1 MSGYRGI
8 GGGGFPYR
16 KPASSGNNMNAVPPP
31 PVLNSRGYVP
41 RGGGAVGAAGRGIP
55 PLPSASGTS
64 KQGYT
69 TLDSISQYTNS
80 TNFVGKRKQHTDDDY
95 FDEDDEQ
102 QQNHRELEQAY
113 IPAPGS
119 PGATATDKKQ
129 EESDSDED
137 PLEQFM
143 AGINQQV
150 EKEKVRAATQQPK
163 ATSAPQLEKGVR
175 GDIDDE
181 DDEESYYRY
190 MEENPNAG
198 LRDDGSDQEIEYD
211 EDGNPI
217 APPKKKDIDPL
228 PTIYHS
234 EIEYEP
240 FEKNFYTPHEEI
252 ATLDEEGV
260 RELRHTLGVKVTG
273 PSPPNPVTSFGHF
286 GFDEQL
292 IKAVRKAEYTQPTP
306 IQAQAVPTALAGRDI
321 IGIAK
326 TGSGKTAAFI
336 WPLLM
341 HLMDQR
347 ELKPGDGPIGLI
359 LAPTRELSLQIYNE
373 AKKFGKVYNINVV
386 CCYGGGSKWEQ
397 SKALEQGA
405 EIVVAT
411 PGRMI
416 DMVKMKATN
425 LRRVT
430 FLVLD
435 EADRMFHM
443 GFEPQV
449 RSICNHVRPDR
460 QTLLFSATFKKR
472 IERLARDVLSD
483 PVRIVQGDL
492 NEANQDITQSVFVF
506 PNPLQKWNWL
516 LCHLVKFLS
525 EGSVLIFVTKKADA
539 ETVAN
544 NLLVKEHNCLLLH
557 GDMDQADRNKVI
569 TQFKRK
575 ECDILV
581 ATDVAARGLDIPH
594 IRNVVNY
601 DIARDIDTHTHRIG
615 RTGRAGEKGNAFTL
629 VTDKDKEFAG
639 HLVRNLEG
647 ADQEVPEDLMEL
659 ALKSSWFRSSR
670 FKQGKGK
677 KVTKTYTGLGY
688 REPPHGGGGSGG
700 RERRGSRDR
709 SSSGDRSPPSRG
721 SSRPGSSTDNPFTKE
736 PRPASSGGPAT
747 DRYAAMREAFRNQ
760 YSSQFRASS
769 DRTWEETVPQTG
781 VFAAPAP
788 PPAPGSSSS
797 SSSSSGNN
805 KDDSKRAKKSRWN

>member
-1 MSGYRGI
+1 MSGYRGM

-31 PVLNSRGYVP
+31 PVLNTRGYIGFRGGASISGAASRGGIT
-41 RGGGAVGAAGRGIP
+41 GGT
-55 PLPSASGTS
+55 TS
-64 KQGYT
+64 TTKQGYSS
-69 TLDSISQYTNS
+69 LDSISQYTNA
-80 TNFVGKRKQHTDDDY
+80 THLVGKRKHHTDDDY
-95 FDEDDEQ
+95 FDDDDEP
-102 QQNHRELEQAY
+102 REKELEQAY

-119 PGATATDKKQ
+119 PGAPPTAAKKQ
-129 EESDSDED
+129 DDSDSDED

-150 EKEKVRAATQQPK
+150 EKEKRQQAPKPPTQ
-163 ATSAPQLEKGVR
+163 AIR

-190 MEENPNAG
+190 MKENPNAG
-198 LRDDGSDQEIEYD
+198 LRDEGSDQEIEYD

-228 PTIYHS
+228 PPIYHS

-240 FEKNFYTPHEEI
+240 FEKNFYTQHDDI
-252 ATLDEEGV
+252 ANLDEDQV
-260 RELRHTLGVKVTG
+260 RELRRTLGVKVTG
-273 PSPPNPVTSFGHF
+273 PSPPKPVTSFGHF
-286 GFDEQL
+286 GFDDQL

-306 IQAQAVPTALAGRDI
+306 IQAQAVPTALSGRDI

-336 WPLLM
+336 WPMLM

-347 ELKPGDGPIGLI
+347 QLKPGDGPIGLI

-373 AKKFGKVYNINVV
+373 AKKFGKVYNLNVV

-405 EIVVAT
+405 EIIVAT

-460 QTLLFSATFKKR
+460 QCLMFSATFKKR
-472 IERLARDVLSD
+472 IERLARDVLTD

-492 NEANQDITQSVFVF
+492 NEANQDITQAVYVF

-539 ETVAN
+539 ETVSN
-544 NLLVKEHNCLLLH
+544 NLLVKEYNCLLLH

-647 ADQEVPEDLMEL
+647 ADQQVPDDLMEL
-659 ALKSSWFRSSR
+659 AMKSSWFRSSR

-677 KVTKTYTGLGY
+677 RPTNTHTGLGY
-688 REPPHGGGGSGG
+688 KEKGHGGGYGSAGG
-700 RERRGSRDR
+700 ADSGTSGSAHSADDGPASK
-709 SSSGDRSPPSRG
+709 SSSG
-721 SSRPGSSTDNPFTKE
+721 
-736 PRPASSGGPAT
+736 AGPAT
-747 DRYAAMREAFRNQ
+747 DRYAAMREAFRSQ
-760 YSSQFRASS
+760 YNSQFRASS
-769 DRTWEETVPQTG
+769 DRTWEKTLPDSG
-781 VFAAPAP
+781 VFAAPMAP
-788 PPAPGSSSS
+788 PPSSSS
-797 SSSSSGNN
+797 SQGASSSSNSSN
-805 KDDSKRAKKSRWN
+805 PEVKKAKKSRWN

>member
-1 MSGYRGI
+1 MSNYRGI
-8 GGGGFPYR
+8 GGGGFPY
-16 KPASSGNNMNAVPPP
+16 KKQPSGGNNMSAVPPP
-31 PVLNSRGYVP
+31 PALSSN
-41 RGGGAVGAAGRGIP
+41 RGGGGGFGFTIGRGRGRGNP
-55 PLPSASGTS
+55 PAVAGATTAASTS
-64 KQGYT
+64 KHGYS
-69 TLDSISQYTNS
+69 TLESISQYTNS
-80 TNFVGKRKQHTDDDY
+80 SNFVGKRKQHMDDDY
-95 FDEDDEQ
+95 FDDDDGEAQSQAQSQAQ
-102 QQNHRELEQAY
+102 QLEQAY

-119 PGATATDKKQ
+119 PGAPPAKATAD
-129 EESDSDED
+129 SDSDED

-143 AGINQQV
+143 AGIKQQV
-150 EKEKVRAATQQPK
+150 EKEKVRAATEVPVK
-163 ATSAPQLEKGVR
+163 ATAGVR

-198 LRDDGSDQEIEYD
+198 LRDEGSDPEIDYD

-228 PTIYHS
+228 PPIYHS
-234 EIEYEP
+234 EIEYDP
-240 FEKNFYTPHEEI
+240 FERNFYTPHEDI
-252 ATLDEEGV
+252 AQLDEQQV
-260 RELRHTLGVKVTG
+260 RELRRTLGVKVSG
-273 PSPPNPVTSFGHF
+273 ASPPHPVSSFGHF
-286 GFDEQL
+286 GFDEPL
-292 IKAVRKAEYTQPTP
+292 LKSVRKAEYTQPTP
-306 IQAQAVPTALAGRDI
+306 IQAQAVPAALSGRDI

-336 WPLLM
+336 WPMLT

-359 LAPTRELSLQIYNE
+359 LAPTRELSLQIYSE
-373 AKKFGKVYNINVV
+373 AKKFGRVYNINVV

-397 SKALEQGA
+397 SKALEQGC

-416 DMVKMKATN
+416 DMVKLKATN

-472 IERLARDVLSD
+472 IERLARDILTD

-492 NEANQDITQSVFVF
+492 NEANQDITQHVYVF
-506 PNPLQKWNWL
+506 PNPLQKWHWL
-516 LCHLVKFLS
+516 LCHLVKLLS
-525 EGSVLIFVTKKADA
+525 EGAVLVFVTKKADA

-544 NLLVKEHNCLLLH
+544 NLLVKEYNCLLLH

-569 TQFKRK
+569 VQFKRK

-601 DIARDIDTHTHRIG
+601 DMARDIDTHTHRIG
-615 RTGRAGEKGNAFTL
+615 RTGRAGEKGNAHTL

-647 ADQEVPEDLMEL
+647 ADQTVPDDLMEL
-659 ALKSSWFRSSR
+659 AMKSSWFRSSR
-670 FKQGKGK
+670 FKQSKARK
-677 KVTKTYTGLGY
+677 PANNFMGLGY
-688 REPPHGGGGSGG
+688 RERPGSGGGGSGG
-700 RERRGSRDR
+700 GGSGGGGGSVASAAASKSKGPAPE
-709 SSSGDRSPPSRG
+709 SS
-721 SSRPGSSTDNPFTKE
+721 
-736 PRPASSGGPAT
+736 AGPAT
-747 DRYAAMREAFRNQ
+747 DRYSAMRQAFRSQ
-760 YSSQFRASS
+760 YNSQFRASS
-769 DRTWEETVPQTG
+769 DRTWEQTVPETG
-781 VFAAPAP
+781 VFAAPP
-788 PPAPGSSSS
+788 PPPPPTGAAASGTASSASQ
-797 SSSSSGNN
+797 
-805 KDDSKRAKKSRWN
+805 DSKRAKKSRWN

>member
-8 GGGGFPYR
+8 GGGGYPY
-16 KPASSGNNMNAVPPP
+16 KPSSSSNRSAMNAVPPP
-31 PVLNSRGYVP
+31 SSLNNRGYQKFSSS
-41 RGGGAVGAAGRGIP
+41 
-55 PLPSASGTS
+55 SANKAGTS
-64 KQGYT
+64 KHGYS
-69 TLDSISQYTNS
+69 TLESISQFTNS
-80 TNFVGKRKQHTDDDY
+80 QNYIGKRRGCNTEDDY
-95 FDEDDEQ
+95 FDDDDEQ
-102 QQNHRELEQAY
+102 TTPSRPY

-119 PGATATDKKQ
+119 PGSQQSNKQ
-129 EESDSDED
+129 DSDSEED
-137 PLEQFM
+137 PLDQFM
-143 AGINQQV
+143 AGLEKQV
-150 EKEKVRAATQQPK
+150 EREKVFKEGNQSGVPAVA
-163 ATSAPQLEKGVR
+163 KGVR
-175 GDIDDE
+175 GDIDEE
-181 DDEESYYRY
+181 DNEESYYRY
-190 MEENPNAG
+190 MEENPQAG
-198 LRDDGSDQEIEYD
+198 LRDDNSDVEIEYD

-228 PTIYHS
+228 PPIYHS
-234 EIEYEP
+234 QIDYEP
-240 FEKNFYTPHEEI
+240 FEKNFYTPHEDI
-252 ATLDEEGV
+252 SNLNEEQV
-260 RELRHTLGVKVTG
+260 RDLRKTLGVKVTG
-273 PSPPNPVTSFGHF
+273 PEPPNPVTSFAHF
-286 GFDEQL
+286 GFEETL
-292 IKAVRKAEYTQPTP
+292 MKAIRKAEYTQPTP
-306 IQAQAVPTALAGRDI
+306 IQAQSIPAALGGRDI

-336 WPLLM
+336 WPMLV
-341 HLMDQR
+341 HIMDQR
-347 ELKPGDGPIGLI
+347 ELKTGDGPIGLI

-373 AKKFGKVYNINVV
+373 TKKFGKVYNVNVV

-472 IERLARDVLSD
+472 IERLARDVLTD

-492 NEANQDITQSVFVF
+492 NEANQDITQYVFVF

-516 LCHLVKFLS
+516 LLNLVRFLS
-525 EGSVLIFVTKKADA
+525 EGSVLIFVTKKVDA
-539 ETVAN
+539 ETVAS
-544 NLLVKEHNCLLLH
+544 NLLTKEYNCLLLH
-557 GDMDQADRNKVI
+557 GDMDQAERNKVI

-575 ECDILV
+575 DCDILV

-594 IRNVVNY
+594 IKNVINY

-615 RTGRAGEKGNAFTL
+615 RTGRAGEKGTAYTL
-629 VTDKDKEFAG
+629 VTEKDKEFAG

-647 ADQEVPEDLMEL
+647 ADQEVPQDLMDL
-659 ALKSSWFRSSR
+659 AMKSSWFRSSR

-677 KVTKTYTGLGY
+677 KPAGNYAGLGY
-688 REPPHGGGGSGG
+688 RERAAPTYS
-700 RERRGSRDR
+700 ETRGSYANTSKSL
-709 SSSGDRSPPSRG
+709 SS
-721 SSRPGSSTDNPFTKE
+721 
-736 PRPASSGGPAT
+736 AGPAT
-747 DRYAAMREAFRNQ
+747 DRYAAMREAFRAQ
-760 YSSQFRASS
+760 YMSQFKPST
-769 DRTWEETVPQTG
+769 DRTWEETLPETG

-788 PPAPGSSSS
+788 PPPPSTSISAKHSNIDTSE
-797 SSSSSGNN
+797 N
-805 KDDSKRAKKSRWN
+805 KRKAKKSRWN